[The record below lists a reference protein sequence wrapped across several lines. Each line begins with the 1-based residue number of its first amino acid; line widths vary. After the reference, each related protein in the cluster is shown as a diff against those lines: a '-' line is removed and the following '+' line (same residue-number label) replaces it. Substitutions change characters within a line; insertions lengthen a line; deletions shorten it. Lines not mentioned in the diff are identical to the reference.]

1 MKCAFAFNIQHSAL
15 SIQHST
21 FSIQHSA
28 FNIQH
33 STFSIQ
39 HSAPRPSPLAP
50 RPSKK
55 PFAVGL
61 IFGVAGLRL
70 YVGVFNNEFWEAA
83 YVFAL

>member
-1 MKCAFAFNIQHSAL
+1 MNYEMRLRIQHSAF
-15 SIQHST
+15 STQHSAFNIQHST

-33 STFSIQ
+33 STFS
-39 HSAPRPSPLAP
+39 PSPLAP